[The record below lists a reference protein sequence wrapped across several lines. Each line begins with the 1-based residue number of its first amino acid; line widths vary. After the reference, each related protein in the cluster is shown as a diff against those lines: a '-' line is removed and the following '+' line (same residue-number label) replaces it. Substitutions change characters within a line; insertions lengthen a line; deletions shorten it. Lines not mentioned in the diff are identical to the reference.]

1 MTNAWRVLL
10 VTLIALTLSN
20 MDQSFFGYAVPGIMA
35 DLGFSLS
42 GIGGMIS
49 ASFALSIVAAFAVG
63 GLVQRFGPQRVLA
76 SCLAISALF
85 VGLQA
90 FAQDKT
96 VFAVCRVIG
105 FAASS
110 ALVPVT
116 SAYLATTAPER
127 WRAIA
132 MAFQQCGYPL
142 GWFFASLLAAPLISG
157 LGWRASFLVA
167 FAVIPIAW
175 VIFRM
180 LPKDAAGERAIA
192 AAPTTSRSSLAE
204 LFTPPWRRTAIT
216 FGAAFFLYGGAVGGT
231 SFYLPTFFQQTR
243 GYDVETATYIVG
255 LSYAIGMVGY
265 IGAALV
271 SEYVLSRRK
280 TVVLWMWLG
289 AAFLL
294 ATIWLPRTVT
304 QDVVIFG
311 LTTVFFY
318 GSSSIAL
325 TCMLESVPAHL
336 RTVIAAV
343 SGTACIS
350 LGFVVFPVVTAMS
363 VERFG
368 WLASFTF
375 VIVPAVVIAGALI
388 ASLPAAASKDAGV
401 REGAAAQL

>member
-1 MTNAWRVLL
+1 MTDAWRVLW

-35 DLGFSLS
+35 DFGFSLS
-42 GIGGMIS
+42 GIGAMIS

-63 GLVQRFGPQRVLA
+63 GLVERYGSQRVLT
-76 SCLAISALF
+76 SCLAFSALF

-90 FAQDKT
+90 VVQGKT
-96 VFAVCRVIG
+96 AFAVCRVVG
-105 FAASS
+105 FAASA

-127 WRAIA
+127 WRALA
-132 MAFQQCGYPL
+132 LAVQQCGYPL
-142 GWFFASLLAAPLISG
+142 GWFVASVMAAPLIAG
-157 LGWRASFLVA
+157 VGWRASFMIA

-175 VIFRM
+175 VIYRV
-180 LPKDAAGERAIA
+180 LPKHAATGGASALVPAGASSEA
-192 AAPTTSRSSLAE
+192 ASASPSHSSLAE
-204 LFTPPWRRTAIT
+204 LFSPPWRRTALT

-243 GYDVETATYIVG
+243 GYDVSTATYIVG

-265 IGAALV
+265 VGAALV

-304 QDVVIFG
+304 EDVIVFG

-318 GSSSIAL
+318 GSSSITL

-368 WLASFTF
+368 WLPSFTY

-388 ASLPAAASKDAGV
+388 ASLPAAAPQ
-401 REGAAAQL
+401 R